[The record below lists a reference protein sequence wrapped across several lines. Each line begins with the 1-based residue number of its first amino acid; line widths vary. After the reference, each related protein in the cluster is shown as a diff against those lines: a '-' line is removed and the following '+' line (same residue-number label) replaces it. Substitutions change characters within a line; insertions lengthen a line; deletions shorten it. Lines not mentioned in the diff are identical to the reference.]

1 MTEHLIAKDLTV
13 ICPDGSEHPGVTLII
28 RDGKRFYRTPDG
40 MHLCAE
46 RIEGGLFLVSA
57 EVATAIMSCC
67 PMEVD

>member
-13 ICPDGSEHPGVTLII
+13 ICPDGSEHPGVILIV
-28 RDGKRFYRTPDG
+28 RDGKRFYQTPDG

-57 EVATAIMSCC
+57 EVATAIMCRC